1 MYKIGLIFL
10 SFFILFSCASGEK
23 WGLEKEILAS
33 LGSKIKIGYM
43 EAEAE
48 LETELLGDSTNITLL
63 TGLAE
68 TRIIL
73 YIFGFSAREETI
85 PGARAAYQRA
95 EELDPLNSKIL
106 LLGGMLDLL
115 DWKWKEAE
123 LALRQAIQADP
134 GNLNARHWYSLY
146 LSAMGEFDLAMAQSD
161 TIMGMDPEGHFLIG
175 RGSLHYFARDNVAL
189 RDLMIKE
196 VAKDTTVAW
205 GYDWLG
211 MAYCELEDFEN
222 SVETYHKA
230 FRLSDGTVEV
240 GGGLG
245 HALGLAGFEEEAKQM
260 ADFYSLQA
268 KDHYLPPVQRAF
280 IHIGIKEYDEAI
292 RLLEQAY
299 EEHSWFLVF
308 IQSEPWY
315 DPIRKDPRFQQ
326 IIEKMNFP
334 D

>member
-1 MYKIGLIFL
+1 MYKIGSILL
-10 SFFILFSCASGEK
+10 SLVFLFSCGSVEK
-23 WGLEKEILAS
+23 MGPDEEVLAS
-33 LGSKIKIGYM
+33 LGGEVKRSFLES
-43 EAEAE
+43 EAIF
-48 LETELLGDSTNITLL
+48 ETQLLGDSSNLSVL
-63 TGLAE
+63 TELAE

-73 YIFGFSAREETI
+73 YIFGFSSREETI
-85 PGARAAYQRA
+85 PGARAAYLRA
-95 EELDPLNSKIL
+95 RELDPGNSKVI
-106 LLGGMLDLL
+106 LLGGMLDML

-123 LALRQAIQADP
+123 FALRQAIQLNP

-146 LSAMGEFDLAMAQSD
+146 LSAMGDFDLAMAQSD
-161 TIMGMDPEGHFLIG
+161 TIMGMDPDGQFLIG

-222 SVETYHKA
+222 SVEIYHKA

-245 HALGLAGFEEEAKQM
+245 HALGLAGYYEAAKQM
-260 ADFYSLQA
+260 ADFYSQQS
-268 KDHYLPPVQRAF
+268 KDHYLPPVQRSF
-280 IHIGIKEYDEAI
+280 IHIGIEEYDEAI

-299 EEHSWFLVF
+299 DEHSWFLAF
-308 IQSEPWY
+308 IQIEPWY

-326 IIEKMNFP
+326 IIERMLFP
-334 D
+334 